1 MTPTE
6 AIRRVRE
13 EFPFAGYLGT
23 DDTKYLATVEPVL
36 RYLRAG
42 DKILDFGSG
51 PCDNTAILQHLGFQ
65 CTAYDDLADYWHQL
79 DDNRQKILDFA
90 RHSGIDFMVAS
101 EGPLPF
107 EKHAFSMVMLNA
119 VIEHLHDSPR
129 DLLNDLLECVRPEGY
144 LYITVPSAVNIR
156 KRLSVLRGQTNYPPF
171 DTFYWHPGPW
181 RGHVREYTR
190 GDLQRLASFLGLSVV
205 ELHSYHK
212 MLSRIPRA
220 ARWVYRWVTAAC
232 TGWRDSWLLIAK
244 KNPNWQPRKALSD
257 EEFRRRLGN
266 DEGFQY

>member
-1 MTPTE
+1 MPIQDALNKAIINMLVATEYAAHSQAYIISSNKAPKGGWKRRPGTIWQVQPEVDLDGKALPTE
-6 AIRRVRE
+6 I
-13 EFPFAGYLGT
+13 GS
-23 DDTKYLATVEPVL
+23 
-36 RYLRAG
+36 
-42 DKILDFGSG
+42 LD
-51 PCDNTAILQHLGFQ
+51 
-65 CTAYDDLADYWHQL
+65 
-79 DDNRQKILDFA
+79 
-90 RHSGIDFMVAS
+90 S
-101 EGPLPF
+101 EDPSNF
-107 EKHAFSMVMLNA
+107 IA

-129 DLLNDLLECVRPEGY
+129 DLLNDLLECVRTEGY